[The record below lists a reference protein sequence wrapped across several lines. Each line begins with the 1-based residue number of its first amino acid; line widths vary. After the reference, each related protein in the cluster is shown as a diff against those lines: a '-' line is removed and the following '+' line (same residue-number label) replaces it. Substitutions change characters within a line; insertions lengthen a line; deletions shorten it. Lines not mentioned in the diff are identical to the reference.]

1 MIPLNTETR
10 GFYSR
15 YSLLRVSMYLWKYLQ
30 FLEHLVIY
38 EALSSN
44 FFILTV
50 IQLSEG
56 DWALASQL
64 WKLKEAPRPSEG
76 R

>member
-1 MIPLNTETR
+1 
-10 GFYSR
+10 
-15 YSLLRVSMYLWKYLQ
+15 MYLWKYLQ